1 MVFAVILVVV
11 AVLTKIIG
19 CGLGAKMCH
28 YSNQDCIRIGMGMI
42 SRGEVALI
50 VAAKGNAIGLMAP
63 DLLGPVGIVVV
74 ITTIISP
81 ILLKL
86 TFREKKGEA
95 EGTDFVETE
104 LIRQVQ
110 GFEEE
115 EQQEKSR
122 YVKK

>member
-1 MVFAVILVVV
+1 M
-11 AVLTKIIG
+11 
-19 CGLGAKMCH
+19 
-28 YSNQDCIRIGMGMI
+28 
-42 SRGEVALI
+42 
-50 VAAKGNAIGLMAP
+50 
-63 DLLGPVGIVVV
+63 V